1 MARRLMLAL
10 VVALIISGLFT
21 FWLSRRFV
29 HAART
34 NTPPPNQYVAA
45 SRALDPGEIIHRED
59 LTMIDWPQSH
69 PLAGSFVKADDVI
82 GRAVLYPLSS
92 GQPILDRQLAAAG
105 AGAGLT
111 GRIPTGMRAMALK
124 SDEVVGVAGFLLP
137 GSRVDVLVTYTDQN
151 HPGAEPETATVL
163 QDAEVLAAGHQVQ
176 PDPTGKPETV
186 DVVTLLL
193 SPPDAEKA
201 ALASEKGTIRF
212 VLRNGGDHAS
222 AIANPVD
229 LAGLANL
236 PDARPAAPAHHFSP
250 RKEAPQ
256 AQPWVVETM
265 MGNKRSTV
273 SFN

>member
-10 VVALIISGLFT
+10 VVALLISGLFT

-29 HAART
+29 HASRT
-34 NTPPPNQYVAA
+34 PVQPPNQYVAA
-45 SRALDPGEIIHRED
+45 ARALDPGEVIRKED
-59 LTMIDWPQSH
+59 LTMIDWPRSH
-69 PLAGSFVKADDVI
+69 PLTGSFGKVDDVV

-105 AGAGLT
+105 SGAGLT

-137 GSRVDVLVTYTDQN
+137 GTHVDVLVTYIDQN
-151 HPGAEPETATVL
+151 HPDAQPETATVL
-163 QDAEVLAAGHQVQ
+163 QNVEVLAAGHQVQ

-193 SPPDAEKA
+193 SPEDAEKA

-212 VLRNGGDHAS
+212 VLRNGGDHTAGV
-222 AIANPVD
+222 ATPVALD
-229 LAGLANL
+229 QLAAL
-236 PDARPAAPAHHFSP
+236 PSVHSRDHAFVPTHKAP
-250 RKEAPQ
+250 PQ
-256 AQPWVVETM
+256 PQPWVVETM
-265 MGNKRSTV
+265 LGNKRTTV